1 MEICGYIYTPVNLE
15 TSKMSNKRGLSHI
28 PTVGRVMTQRMNVD
42 IFYVFHSPTTFILPA
57 IPRASLD
64 LTKQRQ
70 SSEKLIDKVMTET
83 LMQTDEEP
91 TPLF

>member
-1 MEICGYIYTPVNLE
+1 MY
-15 TSKMSNKRGLSHI
+15 NKRGLSHI
-28 PTVGRVMTQRMNVD
+28 PTVGRVMTQRMNVGV
-42 IFYVFHSPTTFILPA
+42 FCVFHNPTTFILPV

-83 LMQTDEEP
+83 LLQTVEEP

>member
-15 TSKMSNKRGLSHI
+15 TSKMSNKRGLSQI

-83 LMQTDEEP
+83 LMQTVEEP

>member
-1 MEICGYIYTPVNLE
+1 
-15 TSKMSNKRGLSHI
+15 MSNKRGLSHI
-28 PTVGRVMTQRMNVD
+28 PTVGRVMTQRTNVD
-42 IFYVFHSPTTFILPA
+42 IFCVFHSPTTLILPA

-83 LMQTDEEP
+83 LMQTVEEP